1 MKKRRHIAIVIGS
14 FHRTE
19 CETMLSEALNTAVE
33 NELETIEKVWVPGTM
48 EKPLAV
54 KRLLLRQE
62 FDGVV
67 VLGVVERG
75 ETAHGLV
82 MAQAVVKAI
91 IDLQLETMKPVGIG
105 ILGPE
110 ILPDQIPS
118 RLRPYARHAVLAVH
132 AMLCT

>member
-19 CETMLSEALNTAVE
+19 CETMLSEALKTAVE

-62 FDGVV
+62 IDGVV

-91 IDLQLETMKPVGIG
+91 IDLQLETMKPVGVG

-132 AMLCT
+132 AMLCK